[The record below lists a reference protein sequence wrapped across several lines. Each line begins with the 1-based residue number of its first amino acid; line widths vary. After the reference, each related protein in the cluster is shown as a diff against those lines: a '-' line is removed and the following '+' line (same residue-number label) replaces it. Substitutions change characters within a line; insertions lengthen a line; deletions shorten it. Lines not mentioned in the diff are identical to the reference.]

1 MKKPL
6 VIEAMK
12 GLGDSIYQR
21 PFIRAAAER
30 GPVWIETPWPEL
42 YSDLD
47 VRFAPCSTTL
57 RTQDR
62 NLRRQPSSRF
72 SKIPA
77 IARRVRLGYGRDLS
91 RTSIIRALEAQLPLD
106 GAPLIFDLPEELS
119 RPWLATSRPLAFV
132 RPVTVRSEWR
142 NEARN
147 PHPVYV
153 AELARRLM
161 ETHHVVSVADL
172 QPGAEWLAGA
182 AVPAHTRF
190 EAGQLDVT
198 LLLRLLAQSELAIGG
213 VGFLV
218 PAALALGTPTFIV
231 QGGHG
236 LHNGRDK
243 ITDPR
248 LDTSRLGF
256 AEPDRFCVCDKML
269 HACDKTISNLDGKF
283 TEWTRA
289 LSLSA

>member
-1 MKKPL
+1 MTRPI
-6 VIEAMK
+6 VVEAMK

-21 PFIRAAAER
+21 PFVRAAAER

-42 YSDLD
+42 YSDLG
-47 VRFAPCSTTL
+47 VRFAPVATNL
-57 RTQDR
+57 RTQAR
-62 NLRRQPSSRF
+62 NLRRQPKSLF
-72 SKIPA
+72 SKIPEN
-77 IARRVRLGYGRDLS
+77 ARRVRLGYGRDLS
-91 RTSIIRALEAQLPLD
+91 RTSIVRALEAQLPLE
-106 GAPLIFDLPEELS
+106 GAPLVFDLPPELS
-119 RPWLATSRPLAFV
+119 RPWIATSRPIAFV

-161 ETHHVVSVADL
+161 DTHCVISVADL

-182 AVPAHTRF
+182 GVEAHIRF
-190 EAGQLDVT
+190 ERGQLDVT
-198 LLLRLLAQSELAIGG
+198 LLLRLLAQSALAIGG

-218 PAALALGTPTFIV
+218 PAALATRTPAFIV

-236 LHNGRDK
+236 LHNGPDK

-256 AEPDRFCVCDKML
+256 ARPDRFCVCDKML
-269 HACDKTISNLDGKF
+269 HRCDKTISNLDGKF
-283 TEWTRA
+283 SEWTRA